1 MTKNKLNDNG
11 VHISFREE
19 QEAPLRPEDL
29 MQSSV
34 VATGYPDSL
43 KHLLSSIE
51 EKGGPQREDSA
62 EASDAPSEE
71 AHRLT
76 NEALLST
83 NVPATLFLKE
93 MGRVPLLTRETEV
106 QFGKQVKNGKAE
118 LIGAL
123 SGLPLVLERM
133 ETIRGQLHRGEMQ
146 VSEIVTISLPLGQ
159 EYDQMP
165 MERHSDKGQY
175 FKRTLLELNA
185 ISRLAK
191 TLLSLYHKQL
201 GNSGGPSKE
210 AVNLNQ
216 RIRALKGQ
224 ISKKMGSIGMRP
236 DFQESMVNHAK
247 RVEEEIHSNEE
258 ILREGF
264 QALGVTDKNG
274 FQFFHKLST
283 DSSFFLTVRRK
294 TGQSSEELRHIMKNF
309 MMAEANLRNL
319 EMNVLKMPVSAFKDA
334 LRSLKEAEKKIESG
348 KSHLVEAN
356 LRLVVSVAKRYTNRG
371 LHFLDL
377 IQEGNI
383 GLMKAADKF
392 DYERGYKFSTYA
404 TWWIRQGVTR
414 AIAEQGNTI
423 RLPVHMS
430 ETLQKVN
437 RIARQLVQRLS
448 RTPASNEIAEEVG
461 LPVRKVEE
469 VLESTKDLWSLDAPT
484 IPGEDMQIGDL
495 IEDTTTISPLHVADR
510 LSVQRQLN
518 EVLSGLT
525 PREQTILKKRF
536 GIGYGQA
543 STLEEIGADLGVTRE
558 RIRQIE
564 AGAMKKLQ
572 EPSFRDRLQPLMDN
586 L

>member
-1 MTKNKLNDNG
+1 MTRNRLSDNG
-11 VHISFREE
+11 LPLLSSGGREV
-19 QEAPLRPEDL
+19 QLRPEDL
-29 MQSSV
+29 IHSSV
-34 VATGYPDSL
+34 VATGAPDSL
-43 KHLLSSIE
+43 KHLLLSIE
-51 EKGGPQREDSA
+51 ERSPHDREDSG
-62 EASDAPSEE
+62 EASDVPSEE
-71 AHRLT
+71 SHRLT
-76 NEALLST
+76 NEALLSS

-93 MGRVPLLTRETEV
+93 MGRVPLLTRDTEV
-106 QFGKQVKNGKAE
+106 QLGRQVKESKAE
-118 LIGAL
+118 LVGAL
-123 SGLPLVLERM
+123 AALPLVLERL
-133 ETIRGQLHRGEMQ
+133 ETIRDQLHRGEIQ
-146 VSEIVTISLPLGQ
+146 VSEVVTISLPLGQ

-165 MERHSDKGQY
+165 MEKHSDKGQY
-175 FKRTLLELNA
+175 FKRTLLGLIA

-191 TLLSLYHKQL
+191 SLLLLYHKQL
-201 GNSGGPSKE
+201 VPSGGPSEK
-210 AVNLNQ
+210 AILSKH
-216 RIRALKGQ
+216 RIRALQGQ
-224 ISKKMGSIGMRP
+224 ISKKIESIGLRP

-247 RVEEEIHSNEE
+247 RVEEEILSNETIME
-258 ILREGF
+258 DRFGAF
-264 QALGVTDKNG
+264 GVTGENG
-274 FQFFHKLST
+274 LQLFHKLSK
-283 DSSFFLTVRRK
+283 DPSAFMTVRRK
-294 TGQSSEELRHIMKNF
+294 TGQSREELHKTSEDFTRAH
-309 MMAEANLRNL
+309 ASLQNL
-319 EMNVLKMPVSAFKDA
+319 EKNVLKMPISAFKDA
-334 LRSLKEAEKKIESG
+334 LRTLKESEKKIESG
-348 KSHLVEAN
+348 KAHLVEAN

-448 RTPASNEIAEEVG
+448 RAPAPDEIAEEVG
-461 LPVRKVEE
+461 VPVRKVEE
-469 VLESTKDLWSLDAPT
+469 VLESAKDLWSLDAPT
-484 IPGEDMQIGDL
+484 IPGEEMQVGDL

-510 LSVQRQLN
+510 MSVQRQLN
-518 EVLSGLT
+518 VVLGSLT

-572 EPSFRDRLQPLMDN
+572 EPSCRDRLQPLMDN